1 MFWKW
6 GGKNIKIYGKGVLNG
21 NGQRW
26 CNEFAGKEILDK
38 TNQYLRPILFYAENA
53 TGLDIQGI
61 HFKDSP
67 CWTNFVVTCE
77 YFCINHGKHW
87 LTRHQLR
94 TSPSRMSSAR
104 LTPTMPRRC
113 LKTLTFLIL

>member
-6 GGKNIKIYGKGVLNG
+6 GGKSIKIYGKGVLNG
-21 NGQRW
+21 NGQKW
-26 CNEFAGKEILDK
+26 WNEFAGKEILDK
-38 TNQYLRPILFYAENA
+38 DNAYLRPILFYAQNA

-77 YFCINHGKHW
+77 QNAETAGDFSYTNDV
-87 LTRHQLR
+87 
-94 TSPSRMSSAR
+94 
-104 LTPTMPRRC
+104 
-113 LKTLTFLIL
+113 

>member
-6 GGKNIKIYGKGVLNG
+6 GGKNIKIYGNGVLNG

-26 CNEFAGKEILDK
+26 WNEFAGKEILDK

-67 CWTNFVVTCE
+67 CWTNFVVTCKYPCMQRE
-77 YFCINHGKHW
+77 
-87 LTRHQLR
+87 
-94 TSPSRMSSAR
+94 TSSLHAISKGH
-104 LTPTMPRRC
+104 LFQGRC
-113 LKTLTFLIL
+113 LHGALQQRHVSSQEHRLF